1 MIPRLSAS
9 DLQCLADNGF
19 AIVPEFLEESLVSSL
34 REDALNLHSLDLFQ
48 CADIGGVQGQGQGE
62 EGEGVVQAKDST
74 NVISNENKDEGLDA
88 YRDSIRHSETC
99 FIGQFNNSDSS
110 ASPSSVLYP
119 SLPESQARMKLHTIL
134 DKLREDLEMPLL
146 SQYGECTSDALELDR
161 QMTELLYIYYP
172 NGGYYKKHVDAE
184 KESESDI
191 RQYSFLLYLNQDWN
205 TEDWGGQ
212 LRLYFD
218 DENKEKER
226 VGCSALANYVDVEPH
241 NGTLV
246 LFRSNQ
252 IPHEVLD
259 TMKERVAVVG
269 WFLSSQEAFMK
280 KIMMKKNNNDLTT
293 STTINTSSMKK
304 KKKISSS
311 EIHNALCKLRDQSKS
326 LQYRLKPQDTNNNK
340 NQQTGLLGDFDFDH
354 IWPTTNN
361 NTVKEKEMDDI
372 IDDDSSPD
380 YWKSICQFHILEGH
394 IITLSLNGQRLR
406 TVDTHILKF
415 LLQKVNVLD
424 LGNTDLS
431 CETLSKE
438 LLPIPAKTLETLHLA
453 GCGNLGGDEKEGDAF
468 LFWKSICGM
477 KSLKVLDLR
486 YNDLGSHV
494 IQKWASL
501 SSSSFHFPQK
511 LQVLHLEG
519 NQLGDEGLISLLNC
533 FENQE
538 EKQKQNDLRELYLSH
553 NSIGDR
559 SIQVLAS
566 FLSSSLFPSLT
577 KISLDKNCIGGNG
590 AKALLEVLPSTKMEK
605 LNVDNNS
612 GIPKELAIQLGKALK
627 GVTTIADGAFFSS
640 F

>member
-1 MIPRLSAS
+1 
-9 DLQCLADNGF
+9 
-19 AIVPEFLEESLVSSL
+19 
-34 REDALNLHSLDLFQ
+34 
-48 CADIGGVQGQGQGE
+48 
-62 EGEGVVQAKDST
+62 
-74 NVISNENKDEGLDA
+74 
-88 YRDSIRHSETC
+88 
-99 FIGQFNNSDSS
+99 
-110 ASPSSVLYP
+110 
-119 SLPESQARMKLHTIL
+119 
-134 DKLREDLEMPLL
+134 
-146 SQYGECTSDALELDR
+146 
-161 QMTELLYIYYP
+161 
-172 NGGYYKKHVDAE
+172 
-184 KESESDI
+184 
-191 RQYSFLLYLNQDWN
+191 
-205 TEDWGGQ
+205 
-212 LRLYFD
+212 
-218 DENKEKER
+218 
-226 VGCSALANYVDVEPH
+226 
-241 NGTLV
+241 
-246 LFRSNQ
+246 
-252 IPHEVLD
+252 
-259 TMKERVAVVG
+259 MKERVAVVG

-280 KIMMKKNNNDLTT
+280 KIMMQNNNNDLTT
-293 STTINTSSMKK
+293 STTSNTTSSMKK
-304 KKKISSS
+304 KKKIKSS

-326 LQYRLKPQDTNNNK
+326 LQYRLKPSSQDTNNNK
-340 NQQTGLLGDFDFDH
+340 NQHTGLLGDFDFDH

-361 NTVKEKEMDDI
+361 TVKQEKEKEKEMDDM

-406 TVDTHILKF
+406 TVDIHILKF
-415 LLQKVNVLD
+415 LLQKVKVLD

-453 GCGNLGGDEKEGDAF
+453 GCGNLGGDDDKKEGDAF
-468 LFWKSICGM
+468 SFWKSICGM

-501 SSSSFHFPQK
+501 SSSFYFPQK

-533 FENQE
+533 FEKQHPQE
-538 EKQKQNDLRELYLSH
+538 QKQKQNDLRELYLSH

-577 KISLDKNCIGGNG
+577 KISLDKNCIGVNG

-627 GVTTIADGAFFSS
+627 GVTTIGDGAFFSS